1 MSDASVWNGSWAWG
15 LPLIAVTVIIH
26 VIGLG
31 LVNVRVLWLLRL
43 VQSRRHFVSA
53 FALVMG
59 VATLWAIF
67 LHAIEASIWAAAFQF
82 LGAIPDSK
90 TAMLYSL
97 SAFTTYG
104 HAVLFLAPHWQLM
117 GAIEAL
123 NGIILIGLTTA
134 FLYGTIQRVWPVDAQ
149 RG

>member
-1 MSDASVWNGSWAWG
+1 MSDALVWNGSWVWG

-26 VIGLG
+26 VTGLG
-31 LVNVRVLWLLRL
+31 LVNVRVHWLLML

-59 VATLWAIF
+59 VATLWATF
-67 LHAIEASIWAAAFQF
+67 LHAIEASIWAIAFQF
-82 LGAIPDSK
+82 LGAIADSK

-104 HAVLFLAPHWQLM
+104 HAALFLAPHWQLM

-134 FLYGTIQRVWPVDAQ
+134 FLYGAIQRVWPVDA
-149 RG
+149 R

>member
-1 MSDASVWNGSWAWG
+1 M
-15 LPLIAVTVIIH
+15 
-26 VIGLG
+26 
-31 LVNVRVLWLLRL
+31 L

-59 VATLWAIF
+59 VATLWATF
-67 LHAIEASIWAAAFQF
+67 LHAIEASIWAVAFQF
-82 LGAIPDSK
+82 LGAIPDGK

-104 HAVLFLAPHWQLM
+104 HAALFLAPHWQLM

-134 FLYGTIQRVWPVDAQ
+134 FLYGTLQRVWPVDA
-149 RG
+149 R

>member
-31 LVNVRVLWLLRL
+31 LVNVRVLWLLML

-59 VATLWAIF
+59 VATLWATF
-67 LHAIEASIWAAAFQF
+67 LHAIEASIWAVGFQF

-104 HAVLFLAPHWQLM
+104 HAALFLAPHWQLM

-134 FLYGTIQRVWPVDAQ
+134 FLYGTIQRVWPVDA
-149 RG
+149 R

>member
-1 MSDASVWNGSWAWG
+1 MSDASVWNGSWAWA
-15 LPLIAVTVIIH
+15 LPLLAVTVIVH

-31 LVNVRVLWLLRL
+31 AVNVRVLRLLML
-43 VQSRRHFVSA
+43 VRRRRHFVSA

-59 VATLWAIF
+59 VATLWATF
-67 LHAIEASIWAAAFQF
+67 LHAIEASIWAVAFQF
-82 LGAIPDSK
+82 LGGLPDGK

-104 HAVLFLAPHWQLM
+104 HAALTLAPHWQLM

-134 FLYGTIQRVWPVDAQ
+134 FLYGALQRVWPINA
-149 RG
+149 R